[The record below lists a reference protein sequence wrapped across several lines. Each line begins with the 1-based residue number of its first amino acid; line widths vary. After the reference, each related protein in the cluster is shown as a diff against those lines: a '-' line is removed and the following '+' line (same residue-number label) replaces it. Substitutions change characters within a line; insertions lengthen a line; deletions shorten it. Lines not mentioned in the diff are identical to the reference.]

1 MLIGREKAAKL
12 RQARTSLVIS
22 MFSFVVFLFA
32 WVIQVWNYG
41 KYWMALPMFGGAGLI
56 FFIMFL
62 KFAPLCSDCKKRP
75 WGIFSRTAICCFA
88 EKVSLRKAVQR
99 TLKTFAVLYI
109 LGGIIAIYIRPIYAY
124 GLVASEYMDKQTRRP
139 SLERFMKKEAELRTR
154 IAANHKDK
162 DAHLELGWLYYQ
174 ANKLNPAANAYA
186 TVSKL
191 DPENPDP
198 EALLLQAIILGEM
211 RKTLQE
217 EKTYEKLLEL
227 QPENTEALINIGLV
241 YMRNKLV
248 DRAVEQLEKAKKVL
262 QEMVKREQKK
272 LERASEDDDDDD
284 VPLKD
289 PPGLVNMKKHLGMCC
304 YHLAVATQL
313 LNQRAKSGQYL
324 NEARRY
330 GVNTS
335 KFSDDVDRFRR

>member
-1 MLIGREKAAKL
+1 MIGREKAAKL

-22 MFSFVVFLFA
+22 LFSAVVFLFA
-32 WVIQVWNYG
+32 WIIQVWRYG
-41 KYWMALPMFGGAGLI
+41 SYWMALPMFGGASFI

-109 LGGIIAIYIRPIYAY
+109 VGGIIAIYIRPISKY
-124 GLVASEYMDKQTRRP
+124 GQIATKYLEEQTRRP
-139 SLERFMKKEAELRTR
+139 SLERFMREEKALRLKL
-154 IAANHKDK
+154 AQNPQDK
-162 DAHLELGWLYYQ
+162 NAQLELGWLYYQ
-174 ANKLNPAANAYA
+174 ANKLTQANQMYSMVA
-186 TVSKL
+186 KM
-191 DPENPDP
+191 DPENPDT
-198 EALLLQAIILGEM
+198 EAMLLQAIILGEL

-217 EKTYEKLLEL
+217 EKTYERLLEL

-248 DRAVEQLEKAKKVL
+248 PRAVEQLEKAKKVL
-262 QEMVKREQKK
+262 LENVKREQKK

-284 VPLKD
+284 VPLQD
-289 PPGLVNMKKHLGMCC
+289 PPDLVNLKKHLGMCC
-304 YHLAVATQL
+304 YHLAVASQL
-313 LNQRAKSGQYL
+313 LNEKAKSGQYL

-335 KFSDDVDRFRR
+335 NFSDAVDRFRR